1 LFGQGAVVVQDRF
14 ETWPVLRSKP
24 APKAHG
30 RSISI
35 FINNMQCHL
44 TTVDVYEDGSINCW
58 GFVDR
63 EIFRRKVQ
71 ARWVVASPKPNQSL
85 SVHNFGFTGMADGT
99 WLQSSESIVTEV
111 ESILRTLNPEM
122 RNLVDME
129 GSETELRGK
138 VRYAKMGLP
147 DGKAYRVDATS
158 GQTIL
163 ADSVPVLRRAAGYAE
178 FELTRLFAF
187 ADGRL
192 RVGTSGNAFE
202 PSDLN
207 AMFDSGE
214 IANQVPADTCVKLSG
229 LGQFRTVAQFGGVSN
244 GDRIAEVNDLIGVL
258 QGKPSLLS
266 RCRAAYADYKRS
278 PCVEAAEL
286 LRITYEAVPTHLRM
300 YCGDMDTRDTEIRYI
315 LNHRSGDKPA

>member
-1 LFGQGAVVVQDRF
+1 MRDRF
-14 ETWPVLRSKP
+14 ETWPVVRSKP

-44 TTVDVYEDGSINCW
+44 TTVDVYEDGSVNCW

-63 EIFRRKVQ
+63 EIFKKKVQ
-71 ARWVVASPKPNQSL
+71 AQWVVPSPKPTQSL
-85 SVHNFGFTGMADGT
+85 SVHNFGFTGIADGM

-147 DGKAYRVDATS
+147 DGKPYRVDATS

-163 ADSVPVLRRAAGYAE
+163 ADSVPVLRRAAGDAD
-178 FELTRLFAF
+178 FELTRLFAY

-192 RVGTSGNAFE
+192 RVGTSGDTFE

-214 IANQVPADTCVKLSG
+214 ISNQVPPDTCVKLPG
-229 LGQFRTVAQFGGVSN
+229 LGRFRAVAQFGGVTNS
-244 GDRIAEVNDLIGVL
+244 DRIGEVKDLIGVL

-266 RCRAAYADYKRS
+266 RCRAAYADYKRAPS
-278 PCVEAAEL
+278 VEAAEL
-286 LRITYEAVPTHLRM
+286 LRTTYEAVPTHLRM
-300 YCGDMDTRDTEIRYI
+300 YCGDMDTRDTEIRQI
-315 LNHRSGDKPA
+315 LNHRPADKPA